1 MSEKDIIFFQEMMSE
16 YSLSA
21 EAELRLSE
29 LIEEKKRMWMEERKR
44 DVALVSKLEPKY
56 IKCPYSV
63 EERKKILEWIERHQ
77 YDAKA
82 LAVALWLSGGIAPQD
97 IINLRK
103 EDCCGDRNMVVAMGC
118 RKKNSKKWE
127 RAEIV
132 QKALNLHPEEL
143 EFVFMFQK
151 DSEWKKLKGSS
162 IQMKL
167 YNICDEI
174 GIVYKSFHKDA
185 AIKFDNNERHIF

>member
-1 MSEKDIIFFQEMMSE
+1 MSEKDTMFFQGIMSE

-21 EAELRLSE
+21 EAERRLLK
-29 LIEEKKRMWMEERKR
+29 LIEEKKELWLEERER
-44 DVALVSKLEPKY
+44 GVAPVSKSGTKY

-103 EDCCGDRNMVVAMGC
+103 EDCCGIKNMHAAVRFEKMI
-118 RKKNSKKWE
+118 SQKWE
-127 RAEIV
+127 KTEIV
-132 QKALNLHPEEL
+132 RKALNLHPESL

-151 DSEWKKLKGSS
+151 GSEWKKLKGST
-162 IQMKL
+162 IQMKM
-167 YNICDEI
+167 YHICDEI
-174 GIVYKSFHKDA
+174 GISYKTFHK
-185 AIKFDNNERHIF
+185 NEAVYYDV